1 MTYTELAA
9 LAVKAIG
16 SSYAPYSHF
25 NVGAALLCADGTVY
39 LGANIE
45 NAAYSVTCCAERVA
59 LFAAVRDG
67 KRDFKAIAIAGGLNG
82 EIKDACAPCGTC
94 RQALSEFCS
103 RDFEVV
109 LALPNGEYELCTLG
123 ELLPKSFGP
132 AMLEM

>member
-1 MTYTELAA
+1 MTYKELAS
-9 LAVKAIG
+9 LAVKATG
-16 SSYAPYSHF
+16 RSYAPYSHF

-59 LFAAVRDG
+59 LFEAVGNG
-67 KRDFKAIAIAGGLNG
+67 KREFKAIAIAGGLNG
-82 EIKDACAPCGTC
+82 EVNSPCAPCGVC

-103 RDFEVV
+103 PDLEIV

-123 ELLPKSFGP
+123 ELLPRSFG
-132 AMLEM
+132 AASLDR

>member
-9 LAVKAIG
+9 LAVKATG

-59 LFAAVRDG
+59 LFEAVSNGERE
-67 KRDFKAIAIAGGLNG
+67 FKAIAVAGGLNG
-82 EIKDACAPCGTC
+82 EINGACAPCGVC

-103 RDFEVV
+103 PDFEIV
-109 LALPNGEYELCTLG
+109 LALPDGKYELCTLG
-123 ELLPKSFGP
+123 ELLPRSFGP
-132 AMLEM
+132 AMLEV

>member
-9 LAVKAIG
+9 LAVKATG

-59 LFAAVRDG
+59 LFEAVRNG
-67 KRDFKAIAIAGGLNG
+67 EREFKAIAVAGGLNG
-82 EIKDACAPCGTC
+82 EIKGACAPCGVC
-94 RQALSEFCS
+94 RQVMAEFCS
-103 RDFEVV
+103 DDFRVILGNSDGVETHT
-109 LALPNGEYELCTLG
+109 LA
-123 ELLPKSFGP
+123 ELLPLAFGK
-132 AMLEM
+132 L